1 MAAIVTEAQ
10 FARTIEIDGQSV
22 GFTDTDLKMARI
34 HVQKDG
40 QKGPLKKEDLAKW
53 FADGQQEYTLP
64 EPSEKKKAVKADDSN
79 DVTAQLNYRV
89 INAKGQLNKSVHS
102 LDITKGMVRNIRKG
116 LRGRPSAE
124 NLLAAILPSIEDTFA
139 PFEIVDAN
147 SNVYEVTKDEDGSWT
162 ASRSKSGTETVLR
175 ERLADAEAKIA
186 EYEAT
191 LANRDSE

>member
-10 FARTIEIDGQSV
+10 FARTIEIDGNSV

-89 INAKGQLNKSVHS
+89 INNKGQLNKTVHS

-147 SNVYEVTKDEDGSWT
+147 SNVYEVTKDESGSWT
-162 ASRSKSGTETVLR
+162 AARSKSGTETVLR
-175 ERLADAEAKIA
+175 ERLADAEVKIA
-186 EYEAT
+186 EYEAM
-191 LANRDSE
+191 LAERESE

>member
-1 MAAIVTEAQ
+1 MAQAIATPAP
-10 FARTIEIDGQSV
+10 ARVINIDGQDIA
-22 GFTDTDLKMARI
+22 FDATDLAMARI
-34 HVQKDG
+34 HVQKAG
-40 QKGPLKKEDLAKW
+40 QKGPLKKEDLTVW
-53 FADGQQEYTLP
+53 FNDGQPDYALP

-162 ASRSKSGTETVLR
+162 AARSKSGTETVLR

-191 LANRDSE
+191 LANRESE

>member
-40 QKGPLKKEDLAKW
+40 QKGPLKKEDLIKW
-53 FADGQQEYTLP
+53 FSDGQQEYTLP
-64 EPSEKKKAVKADDSN
+64 EPSEKKAKVAKDDSN

-89 INAKGQLNKSVHS
+89 INNKGQLNKTVHS
-102 LDITKGMVRNIRKG
+102 LDITKGDVRKIRKG

-124 NLLAAILPSIEDTFA
+124 NLLQAVLPKIEDTFA
-139 PFEIVDAN
+139 AFEIVDAN
-147 SNVYEVTKDEDGSWT
+147 SNVYEVIKDENDSWT
-162 ASRSKSGTETVLR
+162 AARSKAGTETILR

-191 LANRDSE
+191 LAERDSE